1 MGLFARDENTNT
13 EEHVSTELTDLE
25 KRFSLGELSKE
36 DYEKRKLELEAQLA
50 FLSVKPVPKLD
61 LEAKL
66 ADLTHLHDKHWIGDE
81 EFDSQR
87 AEILAQME
95 L

>member
-13 EEHVSTELTDLE
+13 EEHVSTELVDLE
-25 KRFSLGELSKE
+25 KRFSLGELSQE
-36 DYEKRKLELEAQLA
+36 DYEKRRLELEAQMA

-66 ADLTHLHDKHWIGDE
+66 ADLEHLHEKHWITDE
-81 EFDSQR
+81 EFESQK
-87 AEILAQME
+87 AEIEKAL
-95 L
+95 